1 MDIILNIIF
10 LAMVILWTGKN
21 IYDNDLKGFMNC
33 LLIFSLILVVYKGVE
48 ENKSMEIRLKHLE
61 ELVYDNMRYLV

>member
-33 LLIFSLILVVYKGVE
+33 LLIFSLILVVYNGVE
-48 ENKSMEIRLKHLE
+48 ENKSMEIRLKYLE
-61 ELVYDNMRYLV
+61 ELVYDNLRYLV